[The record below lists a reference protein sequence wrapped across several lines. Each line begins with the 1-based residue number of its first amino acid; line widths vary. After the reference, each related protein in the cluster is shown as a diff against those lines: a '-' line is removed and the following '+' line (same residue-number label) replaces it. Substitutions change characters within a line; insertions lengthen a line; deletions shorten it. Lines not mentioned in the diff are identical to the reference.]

1 MVLSLGHMVTSTA
14 DSADLN
20 SEEREQMASV
30 KARVASYIA
39 RAIRAVALRVTNR
52 ELNLNQAQLCVI
64 PICSETT
71 ARATRGRRS

>member
-30 KARVASYIA
+30 KARVASYIDHA
-39 RAIRAVALRVTNR
+39 RAVALRVTNR

-64 PICSETT
+64 PICRETT
-71 ARATRGRRS
+71 SRTTRGRRS